1 MYTTNRQLN
10 INNAS
15 KKGDNYLFG
24 DGRFNSPGYSA
35 RYDRCTVLDRNFE
48 LILDFN
54 VSHIRIAGNLAH
66 MELDRLK
73 QVLEGFEG
81 HGLPITSF
89 TTDISKSVVTGVRGQ
104 NMKLWIKAIINHFL
118 RCGTTSSGYAKELK
132 EK

>member
-15 KKGDNYLFG
+15 KKGDNDLFG

-35 RYDRCTVLDRNFE
+35 KYDRCTVPDRNFE

-66 MELDRLK
+66 IDGLK
-73 QVLEGFEG
+73 QVLEDFEG
-81 HGLPITSF
+81 HGLPITSL
-89 TTDISKSVVTGVRGQ
+89 TTDISKSVVTCVRGQ
-104 NMKLWIKAIINHFL
+104 NKPAL
-118 RCGTTSSGYAKELK
+118 
-132 EK
+132 

>member
-15 KKGDNYLFG
+15 KKGDNDLFG

-35 RYDRCTVLDRNFE
+35 KYDRCTVLDRNSE

-54 VSHIRIAGNLAH
+54 VSHIRIVGNLAH
-66 MELDRLK
+66 MELDGLK

-81 HGLPITSF
+81 HGLPITSL
-89 TTDISKSVVTGVRGQ
+89 TTDISKSVVTCVRGQ
-104 NMKLWIKAIINHFL
+104 NKPSHVWHVGKNIKKEFVKLCKQN
-118 RCGTTSSGYAKELK
+118 
-132 EK
+132 